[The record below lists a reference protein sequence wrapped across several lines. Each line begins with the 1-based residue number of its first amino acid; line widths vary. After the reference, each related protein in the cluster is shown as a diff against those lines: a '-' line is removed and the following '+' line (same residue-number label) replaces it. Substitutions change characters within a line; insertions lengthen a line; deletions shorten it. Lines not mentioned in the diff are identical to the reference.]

1 MDLNKKI
8 FKEVLIELATSKI
21 HGIGVFAARKIK
33 KRQFIAEGIHKED
46 YKDLVSWEEVKYAN
60 KDIKKKIL
68 DFCIGSPKGFV
79 SPEDNDFNKL
89 CIEWYFNHSCNG
101 NVGFNKNGDFIA
113 IRNIRKGEELTY
125 DYGLAESNP
134 KFKMKC
140 NCSNSN
146 CRKIITGNDWK
157 NLEFRKNNL
166 MSMLPALRG
175 KYEGNEGQGPIK

>member
-89 CIEWYFNHSCNG
+89 CIEMLVLIKMEILLRLG
-101 NVGFNKNGDFIA
+101 ILGKVKN
-113 IRNIRKGEELTY
+113 
-125 DYGLAESNP
+125 
-134 KFKMKC
+134 
-140 NCSNSN
+140 
-146 CRKIITGNDWK
+146 
-157 NLEFRKNNL
+157 
-166 MSMLPALRG
+166 
-175 KYEGNEGQGPIK
+175 